1 MEHDSQPITLSSLL
15 TQVFR
20 DELAIYLADENQ
32 MKLLPDIIRF
42 IIEWRFAKRF
52 VMIQKVDNIMEL
64 YGNLRG
70 HPVLGSELFILLN
83 SMLQH
88 WFLKQYECLP
98 LNERAVSLTRFI
110 EVQAEFYSELLNM
123 HNDHRT
129 RSLIDDS
136 SLHQGYDDDLNWC
149 KYMMDHPALIMVIA
163 IHYLDA
169 GDVLALSDEIS
180 EVFKEAS
187 NEA

>member
-1 MEHDSQPITLSSLL
+1 MEPDNQPITLSSLL

-20 DELAIYLADENQ
+20 DELTIYLADENQ

-52 VMIQKVDNIMEL
+52 VMIQKVDNIIEL

-70 HPVLGSELFILLN
+70 NSALGSELFILLN
-83 SMLQH
+83 SMLQR
-88 WFLKQYECLP
+88 WFLKQFEYLP
-98 LNERAVSLTRFI
+98 PEERVLSLTRFI
-110 EVQAEFYSELLNM
+110 EVQADFYSELLNM
-123 HNDHRT
+123 HNDHRA
-129 RSLIDDS
+129 RSLIDDN
-136 SLHQGYDDDLNWC
+136 SLHQGYDDDLNWR

-169 GDVLALSDEIS
+169 GVVLTLSDDINEL
-180 EVFKEAS
+180 FKEATD
-187 NEA
+187 EA

>member
-1 MEHDSQPITLSSLL
+1 MEHDNQPITLSSLL
-15 TQVFR
+15 AQVFR

-52 VMIQKVDNIMEL
+52 VMIQKVDNIIEL

-70 HPVLGSELFILLN
+70 NPTLGSELFILLT
-83 SMLQH
+83 SMLQR
-88 WFLKQYECLP
+88 WFLKQYEYLP
-98 LNERAVSLTRFI
+98 PEERVPSLTKFI
-110 EVQAEFYSELLNM
+110 EVQADFYSELLSI
-123 HNDHRT
+123 HDDHRE
-129 RSLIDDS
+129 RSLIDDA
-136 SLHQGYDDDLNWC
+136 SLHQGYDEDLNWR
-149 KYMMDHPALIMVIA
+149 KYMLDHPALIMVIA

-169 GDVLALSDEIS
+169 GVVLTLSEEIN
-180 EVFKEAS
+180 EVFKEMS